1 MSNTALSYAAL
12 QRVLKRRS
20 FASMIIEGPG
30 GSLIFVWALAAATF
44 IVLLGTPLLIVPL
57 TVAAAVIGV
66 RTFREYVQDPVV
78 LARVLPG
85 VVRDLYAA
93 PGVSDRSLMALL
105 EHGQQLFVEIVLKIG
120 RSTRGETHPGRALL
134 IRQALE
140 MVLFQ
145 RDLAR
150 QATESARVL
159 ELVTQTPAGSGS
171 LIATNTAAMR
181 RQAEH
186 SVAIMDEIVE
196 QLEVFLLQITQLGGS
211 NLDAVHAG
219 EFARQARESL
229 EQMQVE
235 VTTRQAMADRL
246 FADLAPPAPNTR
258 ISDDRIEKGH

>member
-1 MSNTALSYAAL
+1 MRASQALCESSGGAGVGPVAPAGWRTSMSNTALSYAAL

-105 EHGQQLFVEIVLKIG
+105 EHGQQ
-120 RSTRGETHPGRALL
+120 
-134 IRQALE
+134 
-140 MVLFQ
+140 
-145 RDLAR
+145 
-150 QATESARVL
+150 
-159 ELVTQTPAGSGS
+159 
-171 LIATNTAAMR
+171 
-181 RQAEH
+181 
-186 SVAIMDEIVE
+186 
-196 QLEVFLLQITQLGGS
+196 
-211 NLDAVHAG
+211 
-219 EFARQARESL
+219 
-229 EQMQVE
+229 
-235 VTTRQAMADRL
+235 
-246 FADLAPPAPNTR
+246 
-258 ISDDRIEKGH
+258 